1 MESIEQNPVYY
12 DLAFEMPLH
21 ADEVDIEEWLGNYV
35 ERRYGAVSENAHKA
49 WLHLLEGPYRP
60 GTNGTERSS
69 IIAARPAL
77 NVKKSGPNAGL
88 GIPYSPLL
96 VIQAQGLLL
105 KDADK
110 LNASTPYRFDVVD
123 IQRQLMSNLGQAIHK
138 KAAEAFVKKD
148 KAAFTLHSNRFL
160 EMLRDVD
167 VLLRTR
173 PEFNFDKWLTDARSW
188 GTTNEEKDLFEK
200 DATALVT
207 VWGADGDP
215 LIFDYS
221 WREWTGLINSY
232 YLKRWEKFYAMLQEH
247 LDEGNEYSEKG
258 LPMTHGREAFRAN
271 DFYSELGDWE
281 LEFVSRTNK
290 ARTPITQGDEIE
302 TALKMYKKYATLAR
316 EYYQDE
322 MKADNI
328 QEGDIFENLGE

>member
-1 MESIEQNPVYY
+1 M
-12 DLAFEMPLH
+12 
-21 ADEVDIEEWLGNYV
+21 AD
-35 ERRYGAVSENAHKA
+35 RC
-49 WLHLLEGPYRP
+49 
-60 GTNGTERSS
+60 
-69 IIAARPAL
+69 
-77 NVKKSGPNAGL
+77 
-88 GIPYSPLL
+88 
-96 VIQAQGLLL
+96 
-105 KDADK
+105 
-110 LNASTPYRFDVVD
+110 
-123 IQRQLMSNLGQAIHK
+123 
-138 KAAEAFVKKD
+138 
-148 KAAFTLHSNRFL
+148 
-160 EMLRDVD
+160 
-167 VLLRTR
+167 
-173 PEFNFDKWLTDARSW
+173 RSW

-221 WREWTGLINSY
+221 WREWTGLIDSY

-247 LDEGNEYSEKG
+247 LDEGKEYSEKG

-290 ARTPITQGDEIE
+290 VRTPITQGDEIE
-302 TALKMYKKYATLAR
+302 TALKMYKKYVTLAR